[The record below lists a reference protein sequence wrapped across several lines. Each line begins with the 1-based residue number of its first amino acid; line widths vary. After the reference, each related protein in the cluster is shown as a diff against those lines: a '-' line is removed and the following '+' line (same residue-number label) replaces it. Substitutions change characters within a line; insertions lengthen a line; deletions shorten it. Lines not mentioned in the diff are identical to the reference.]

1 MDYLLQAQDLNQDGL
16 LAPSELLSS
25 SSTVDHHQENNI
37 VLPDPPADKALKQE
51 QTHTKSEDVDA
62 EVNQESEHENE
73 TQDPAKE
80 HTQEEKPVHHNQI
93 PEMLLSEEHEP
104 QDDQQEQKNMPVH
117 QEQPE
122 M

>member
-1 MDYLLQAQDLNQDGL
+1 MLQAQDLNQDGL

-25 SSTVDHHQENNI
+25 TTDHQQENSI
-37 VLPDPPADKALKQE
+37 VPPDPPADEALKQE
-51 QTHTKSEDVDA
+51 QTHTEDGDSETHQQDV

-73 TQDPAKE
+73 
-80 HTQEEKPVHHNQI
+80 I
-93 PEMLLSEEHEP
+93 PEKFEEQLDQL
-104 QDDQQEQKNMPVH
+104 QDDHQEKKKVPVH

>member
-25 SSTVDHHQENNI
+25 SSTIDRQQENNI
-37 VLPDPPADKALKQE
+37 VPPDPPADEALNQE
-51 QTHTKSEDVDA
+51 RTHTTSEDGDPETHQQDA
-62 EVNQESEHENE
+62 EVNLESEHENE
-73 TQDPAKE
+73 MPEKF
-80 HTQEEKPVHHNQI
+80 EEQHDQ
-93 PEMLLSEEHEP
+93 L
-104 QDDQQEQKNMPVH
+104 QDDHQEQKNMPVH